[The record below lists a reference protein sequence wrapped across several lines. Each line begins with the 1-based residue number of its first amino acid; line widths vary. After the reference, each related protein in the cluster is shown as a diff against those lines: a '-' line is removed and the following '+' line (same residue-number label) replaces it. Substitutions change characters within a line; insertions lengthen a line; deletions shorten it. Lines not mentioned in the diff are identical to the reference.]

1 VKEIKFARVVV
12 FINSLVPLA
21 LLGWD
26 AYHHRLGA
34 NPLEFVT
41 HTTGTLT
48 LVFLLISLAVTPLRK
63 ALGLPWLIKLRR
75 MLGLYAFFYGSLHL
89 ITYFWFDKFFN
100 LRAAAEDILKRPFIA
115 VGMLAFFLL
124 VPLAVTSTNSMVKR
138 LGGKRW
144 RLLHK
149 SVYLAVACG
158 VLHYWLLVKAD
169 TRQPLWFARVL
180 ALLLAFRL
188 IAAYL
193 PPNRKMSKKPAINNP
208 SSDL

>member
-1 VKEIKFARVVV
+1 MQEIKFARLVV
-12 FINSLVPLA
+12 FINSLVPIV

-63 ALGLPWLIKLRR
+63 LLGLPWLIKLRR
-75 MLGLYAFFYGSLHL
+75 MLGLYAFFYGCLHL
-89 ITYFWFDKFFN
+89 TAYVWFDKFFN
-100 LRAAAEDILKRPFIA
+100 LRAAAGDIVKRPFIA
-115 VGMLAFFLL
+115 VGMLAFFLM
-124 VPLAVTSTNSMVKR
+124 VPLAVTSTNAMVKR

-149 SVYLAVACG
+149 SVYVAAACG
-158 VLHYWLLVKAD
+158 VLHFWLLVKAD
-169 TRQPLWFARVL
+169 TRQPLWFGVVL
-180 ALLLAFRL
+180 VALLAYRL
-188 IAAYL
+188 IVIYWPRFVRKAQT
-193 PPNRKMSKKPAINNP
+193 PPQ
-208 SSDL
+208 

>member
-1 VKEIKFARVVV
+1 MKEIKFAKAVV

-21 LLGWD
+21 LLAWD

-41 HTTGTLT
+41 HTTGTLA
-48 LVFLLISLAVTPLRK
+48 LVFLLISLAVTPLRRL
-63 ALGLPWLIKLRR
+63 LGLGWLVKLRR
-75 MLGLYAFFYGSLHL
+75 MLGLYAFFYASLHL

-100 LRAAAEDILKRPFIA
+100 LRAAAADIAKRPFIA

-124 VPLAVTSTNSMVKR
+124 VPLAVTSTNTMVKR

-144 RLLHK
+144 RRLHK
-149 SVYLAVACG
+149 IVYIAAALG
-158 VLHYWLLVKAD
+158 ILHYYLLVKAD
-169 TRQPLWFARVL
+169 TRTPLWFAA
-180 ALLLAFRL
+180 ALGVLLAYRL
-188 IAAYL
+188 FYAYL
-193 PPNRKMSKKPAINNP
+193 PVSLKMSRKPTADNT